1 MRTYNIKWLRTQKI
15 KNLPFYS
22 EEIKSV
28 KKVTKKS
35 VILVFYLN
43 YHFFLKNL
51 KNYIINGYQIYY
63 HSNQKETKRLTKH
76 QILQNTLPLYDSVV
90 ISRREHAHKYYAETY
105 NVKIT
110 DNKSLDDFDRIEDL
124 YIDIAI
130 YDPLAGSGYI
140 QLPPELNKPKKGLIN
155 IKKIKMMNA
164 LNGVI
169 LDFLILKINILKE

>member
-1 MRTYNIKWLRTQKI
+1 M
-15 KNLPFYS
+15 
-22 EEIKSV
+22 
-28 KKVTKKS
+28 TKC
-35 VILVFYLN
+35 
-43 YHFFLKNL
+43 
-51 KNYIINGYQIYY
+51 
-63 HSNQKETKRLTKH
+63 
-76 QILQNTLPLYDSVV
+76 QILENVLPLYDSVV

-140 QLPPELNKPKKGLIN
+140 QVPPELNKPKKGLIN

>member
-1 MRTYNIKWLRTQKI
+1 M
-15 KNLPFYS
+15 LPF
-22 EEIKSV
+22 
-28 KKVTKKS
+28 
-35 VILVFYLN
+35 
-43 YHFFLKNL
+43 
-51 KNYIINGYQIYY
+51 
-63 HSNQKETKRLTKH
+63 
-76 QILQNTLPLYDSVV
+76 YDSVV

-124 YIDIAI
+124 YIDIAN

-140 QLPPELNKPKKGLIN
+140 QLPPELNNQKKALIN